1 MTTFRSAIIFFG
13 ISLSVIAL
21 DQVSKNHIVNN
32 VVLNQGY
39 SVITDYLDV
48 VHVRNSGAAF
58 GFFSG
63 SRGSINRIILTL
75 VSVAALIV
83 IAGMAFWFSDGSM
96 LSLVALAFFFGG
108 ASGNLIDRIIHGEVV
123 DFIDVHVGTIHWPAF
138 NVADTSL
145 CIGAVLFCVYIISQK
160 KHGA

>member
-160 KHGA
+160 KHSA

>member
-1 MTTFRSAIIFFG
+1 MTTFRRAIIFFG

-21 DQVSKNHIVNN
+21 DQISKNHIVNN
-32 VVLNQGY
+32 IGLNQGY
-39 SVITDYLDV
+39 SLISDYLDV

-83 IAGMAFWFSDGSM
+83 IVGMAFWFSDGSM

-145 CIGAVLFCVYIISQK
+145 CIGAALFCVYIISQK
-160 KHGA
+160 KHIA

>member
-1 MTTFRSAIIFFG
+1 MTTFSRAIIFFG

-21 DQVSKNHIVNN
+21 DQISKNHIVNN
-32 VVLNQGY
+32 IGLNQGY
-39 SVITDYLDV
+39 SLISDYLDV